1 MTTRLA
7 IMLACLASLCGA
19 CVWAGM
25 WIKQSQFDAEELARK
40 RGESE
45 ALQASAK
52 ALSEMIEKQEKVTE
66 RVIREV
72 KTNTIYR
79 DCKHS
84 DEALNKLN
92 ELISSETEDTD

>member
-52 ALSEMIEKQEKVTE
+52 SLSEMIEKQEKVTE

-79 DCKHS
+79 DCVVP
-84 DEALNKLN
+84 DPGIRMLN
-92 ELISSETEDTD
+92 EAITGQPTDSH